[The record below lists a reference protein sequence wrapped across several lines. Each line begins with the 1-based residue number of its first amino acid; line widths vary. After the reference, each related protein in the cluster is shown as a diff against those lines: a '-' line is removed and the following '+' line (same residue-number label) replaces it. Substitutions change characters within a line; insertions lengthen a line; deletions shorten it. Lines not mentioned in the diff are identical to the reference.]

1 MTQTHETAPQAA
13 PEKQVNVIAILSYI
27 WILFIIPLLIA
38 KDDAFVKYHVKQG
51 IALFIAELILMAV
64 GMVPL
69 LGWVLAPIGGIIT
82 LILAIIGIVN
92 VLQGKEVELPIVG
105 QYARNFKI

>member
-1 MTQTHETAPQAA
+1 MTQTQETVPQAPA
-13 PEKQVNVIAILSYI
+13 KQVNVVAVLSYL
-27 WILFIIPLLIA
+27 WVLFVIPLLVA

-51 IALFIAELILMAV
+51 IALFIAELVLMVV
-64 GMVPL
+64 GMVPFI
-69 LGWVLAPIGGIIT
+69 GWILAPIGGILT

-92 VLQGKEVELPIVG
+92 VLQGKEAELPVVG